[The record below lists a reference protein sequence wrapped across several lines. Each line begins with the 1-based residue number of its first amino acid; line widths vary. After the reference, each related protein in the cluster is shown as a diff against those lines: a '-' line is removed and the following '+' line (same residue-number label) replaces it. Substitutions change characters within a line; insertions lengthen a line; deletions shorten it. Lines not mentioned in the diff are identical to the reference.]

1 MNVTANIDLREFNLA
16 MQQLSKVSKRDF
28 ADVCN
33 DNMADLCLTA
43 SRYPDKANRADI
55 SGMTQKKWWPAL
67 IRKVIEGGGYTL
79 KFQKRIPKSEQAS
92 RTWIDPVNGRKMFG
106 QKTES
111 EFRKIVKVE
120 KKALRSLFNG
130 RFRGVR
136 DANAARVSASI
147 IRRRLARVGAMRAYL
162 GLAGVRFNPDKMR
175 FKGYGRKNL
184 KGVQTRPASAT
195 QAVAKAE
202 ALWTFM
208 NNKAP
213 WVNSSA
219 APTGRPSPAQD
230 VNWKQGVIVKALNR
244 AVPEVTRRLKHAINT
259 KLERMARTYGAQGA
273 SIFKG
278 AF

>member
-1 MNVTANIDLREFNLA
+1 MSITANIDLREFNLA
-16 MQQLSKVSKRDF
+16 MQQLSKVSKREF
-28 ADVCN
+28 SDVCN

-43 SRYPDKANRADI
+43 SRYPAKANRSDI
-55 SGMTQKKWWPAL
+55 SGMTQKRWWPAL

-79 KFQKRIPKSEQAS
+79 KFQKRIPKAEQAS
-92 RTWIDPVNGRKMFG
+92 RTWIDPVNGRKMQG

-162 GLAGVRFNPDKMR
+162 GLAAIKFAPWKARY
-175 FKGYGRKNL
+175 KGYGRKNL
-184 KGVQTRPASAT
+184 KGIQAKPAVST
-195 QAVAKAE
+195 QAVAGAE
-202 ALWTFM
+202 AMWTFS
-208 NNKAP
+208 NNKSP

-219 APTGRPSPAQD
+219 APRGRPTPSQD
-230 VNWKQGVIVKALNR
+230 VSWKQNILVAALNR
-244 AVPEVTRRLKHAINT
+244 AVPEVTRRLRHAINT
-259 KLERMARTYGAQGA
+259 KLERMAKTYGAQGA

-278 AF
+278 AV